1 MSSATTIVFGPT
13 GHVGSVA
20 AITAAQLGAKV
31 VLALRD
37 TQKPIPG
44 LTADQENS
52 GSYERIQADLNKP
65 ETIEAAVRTTGAK
78 SAFLYL
84 AYGTPDHM
92 RGTIEALKA
101 SGIEFVVFLSSFAV
115 DGDLRSIEP
124 SNIVAYLHGQVEIN
138 LEEVLGADGYV
149 AVRPAFFNT
158 NVKWW
163 AGMIREGEV
172 KIAHPN
178 SAFDWISPED
188 IGRVAGTLLVQGFQ
202 ETSGAKERNFIT
214 LCGPKLV
221 SQGDAMG
228 IFGKAIGKDVKVTE
242 VNEEEGVKILIENGV
257 PEFVAE
263 PLVKSVAAAKSGSNQ
278 YAGGRYTEGSLNLKK
293 YAGQVTSLDEWAVA
307 NKEVLG
313 V

>member
-1 MSSATTIVFGPT
+1 MSSTTTIVFGPT
-13 GHVGSVA
+13 GHVGSAA

-44 LTADQENS
+44 LTADQEKS
-52 GSYERIQADLNKP
+52 GSFERIQADLTKP

-84 AYGTPDHM
+84 AYATPDHM

-138 LEEVLGADGYV
+138 LEEVFGADGYV

-158 NVKWW
+158 NVEWW

-172 KIAHPN
+172 KIAYPD
-178 SAFDWISPED
+178 SAFDWISPGD
-188 IGRVAGTLLVQGFQ
+188 IGRVAGTLLVQGIQ
-202 ETSGAKERNFIT
+202 ATSGAKERNFIT

-242 VNEEEGVKILIENGV
+242 VNEEEGVTILIENGV
-257 PEFVAE
+257 PEFVAK
-263 PLVKSVAAAKSGSNQ
+263 PLVKSVAAARSGSNQ

-307 NKEVLG
+307 NKEVFG